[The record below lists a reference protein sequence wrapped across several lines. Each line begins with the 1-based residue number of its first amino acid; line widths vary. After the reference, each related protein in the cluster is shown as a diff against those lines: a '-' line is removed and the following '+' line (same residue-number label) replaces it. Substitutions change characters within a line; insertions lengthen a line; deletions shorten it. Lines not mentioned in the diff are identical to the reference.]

1 MKPSREA
8 WISRDTLLGLS
19 NEIRLFL
26 RFFFSPVLG
35 SFFAPCFSAKKEKE
49 RSSMKRRKW
58 MAFLLSVLMLL
69 SMLAL
74 SACDDKKN
82 GQETEAPVPSVT
94 ETKEPEPSKESI
106 DPDETE
112 PEETEPEEQGI
123 IVTDMTGRTIVL
135 EKPAEKVV
143 ALTASNCEILYALG
157 AGDTVVGRGE
167 YCDYPAE
174 VLDVPAVQSGKD
186 TNIEQIIALEPDVLF
201 MSTMAQTE
209 EQVKQLENAGIAVI
223 VSDAQDING
232 VYESIALMGKVMGK
246 DKEAE
251 EIVSSMK
258 ASFAELAEK
267 ATGDGSK
274 SVYFEV
280 SPLEYGLW
288 TAGSGTFM
296 DEVAELIGLKNC
308 FHDVNQWGE
317 ISEEQVLER
326 NPDYIVTITMYFG
339 EGPRPEEEIAGRE
352 GWGNLTA
359 VKNNAILHL
368 PNNELSRPVPRL
380 VEGAQKLFD
389 LVYGE
394 ADSSDKAA

>member
-1 MKPSREA
+1 
-8 WISRDTLLGLS
+8 
-19 NEIRLFL
+19 
-26 RFFFSPVLG
+26 
-35 SFFAPCFSAKKEKE
+35 
-49 RSSMKRRKW
+49 MKRRKW
-58 MAFLLSVLMLL
+58 MALLLSVLMLI

-94 ETKEPEPSKESI
+94 EAKEPEPSEEPTEPS
-106 DPDETE
+106 E
-112 PEETEPEEQGI
+112 PEETESEEPNI
-123 IVTDMTGRTIVL
+123 VVTDMTGRKIEL

-143 ALTASNCEILYALG
+143 ALTASNCEIIYALG

-174 VLDVPAVQSGKD
+174 VLDVQAVQSGMN

-223 VSDAQDING
+223 VSDAQDIEG

-280 SPLEYGLW
+280 SPLQYGLW
-288 TAGSGTFM
+288 TAGKGTFM
-296 DEVAELIGLKNC
+296 DEVANLLGLKNC
-308 FHDVNQWGE
+308 FDDVEGWGE
-317 ISEEQVLER
+317 ISEEQLLER

-352 GWGNLTA
+352 GWGNVTA
-359 VKNNAILHL
+359 VKNNAILLL
-368 PNNELSRPVPRL
+368 PNNELSRPGPRL
-380 VEGAQKLFD
+380 VEGAQMLFD
-389 LVYGE
+389 MVYGE
-394 ADSSDKAA
+394 AESPDKAA

>member
-1 MKPSREA
+1 
-8 WISRDTLLGLS
+8 
-19 NEIRLFL
+19 
-26 RFFFSPVLG
+26 
-35 SFFAPCFSAKKEKE
+35 
-49 RSSMKRRKW
+49 MKRKKW
-58 MAFLLSVLMLL
+58 MALLLSMLMLL

-74 SACDDKKN
+74 SACDDKKG
-82 GQETEAPVPSVT
+82 GQETAAPVVT
-94 ETKEPEPSKESI
+94 ETKEPEPSEEPTK
-106 DPDETE
+106 PVETD
-112 PEETEPEEQGI
+112 PEETDPEEQGVV
-123 IVTDMTGRTIVL
+123 VTDMTGRTIVL

-174 VLDVPAVQSGKD
+174 VLDVPAVQSGMD

-209 EQVKQLENAGIAVI
+209 EQVQQLEKAGIAVI
-223 VSDAQDING
+223 VSDAQDIKG

-258 ASFAELAEK
+258 KSFAELAEK

-339 EGPRPEEEIAGRE
+339 EGPKPEEEIAGRE
-352 GWGNLTA
+352 GWGNVTA
-359 VKNNAILHL
+359 VKNNEILHL
-368 PNNELSRPVPRL
+368 PNNELSRPGPRL
-380 VEGAQKLFD
+380 VEGAQMLFD

-394 ADSSDKAA
+394 ADSPGKAA